1 MAQLRLRRSVYLSGL
16 LAALAITSLFFTGCS
31 RDQETVIA
39 PQTTASEAKA
49 LAPTNPNL
57 AAAIAVQERNTPA
70 LMAMPDVVGTAVG
83 ATEDGQPAILVL
95 TVRPLGEGRLPAE
108 LDGLPVREY
117 VTGVIR
123 PMKPVTS
130 THTTKQVPPIQL
142 GTSGGWRYDLANGY
156 CCGGTLGS
164 LLTDG
169 TNQYILSN
177 THVFAMDIVLGGN
190 SRIAA
195 IGDPVVQPG
204 LIDVGCIAT
213 TAQDVATLSSLAS
226 LPAAN
231 VDAAIA
237 KIIAGMVRT
246 DGAILEVGTLSK
258 STVAGFV
265 GQLVKKSGRTTGLTR
280 SNVTGLNGTVSI
292 TYENECAGGT
302 AFTKT
307 FTGQIIVANKTSRFL
322 ASGDSGSLMVEDI
335 ATNPRAVGLLFA
347 GSSSTAIAN
356 PINEVLTWFGPTF
369 TMVGY

>member
-1 MAQLRLRRSVYLSGL
+1 MAQLRLRRSVILSGL
-16 LAALAITSLFFTGCS
+16 LAVLAISSLVFTGCG

-49 LAPTNPNL
+49 LAPTNPTL
-57 AAAIAVQERNTPA
+57 TAAIAVQERNTPA

-95 TVRPLGEGRLPAE
+95 TVRPLGEGRLPAD
-108 LDGLPVREY
+108 LDGLPVREF
-117 VTGVIR
+117 VTGVIK
-123 PMKPVTS
+123 PMKPTS
-130 THTTKQVPPIQL
+130 TTHTAKQVPPIQL

-190 SRIAA
+190 NLVAA
-195 IGDPVVQPG
+195 IGDPVIQPG
-204 LIDVGCIAT
+204 LIDVGCVAT
-213 TAQDVATLSSLAS
+213 NAQDVATLYTLAS
-226 LPAAN
+226 LPTAN

-237 KIIAGMVRT
+237 KTITGMVRT
-246 DGAILEVGTLSK
+246 DGAILEIGTLSK
-258 STVAGFV
+258 STVAAYV

-292 TYENECAGGT
+292 TYETECAGTT

-307 FTGQIIVANKTSRFL
+307 FTGQLIMANLASKFL
-322 ASGDSGSLMVEDI
+322 NSGDSGSLMVEDI

-347 GSSSTAIAN
+347 GSSSSAIAN
-356 PINEVLTWFGPTF
+356 PINEVLAWFGPNF